1 MSSVEVAFVAGIGIP
16 ILGFLITISV
26 QWGGLRSDL
35 RSINKDLIEIVK
47 DKDDMQHS
55 ILDQM
60 KVDREATDRRLRW
73 LEENV
78 WRNRGSSK
86 DHTQ

>member
-1 MSSVEVAFVAGIGIP
+1 MSTVEVAFIAGVGIP

-26 QWGGLRSDL
+26 QWGGLRSEL
-35 RSINKDLIEIVK
+35 KSINKELIDIVK

-60 KVDREATDRRLRW
+60 KVDRDATDRRLRW

-78 WRNRGSSK
+78 WRNRGRSQGSS
-86 DHTQ
+86 